1 MLKLDTTGEG
11 EQHYGSNS
19 NTITLT
25 YFCELYNI

>member
-19 NTITLT
+19 ITIALT